1 MNPSVRALLWSAW
14 PRRISPCLHE
24 PEYRT
29 RNRCAIDATCEL
41 EPTERRALRFA
52 EGMIFEGEVGAFGWP
67 SALTRWITVAPFNK
81 PELRS
86 ISDPLDLHAMPVVIA
101 SRAIALG
108 QLIHIMTDSR
118 HPLLEL
124 QRAKETLRIH
134 DTHLGIVG
142 NNLQQMLGL
151 LETAVHYS
159 TGYADYA
166 AGEILAMLQRTALGA
181 SEFPQIVQR
190 VNDLVGGVIYPA
202 APATRTCLSFSPPSS

>member
-14 PRRISPCLHE
+14 PQRISPCLRE

-29 RNRCAIDATCEL
+29 RTRPAMGSTGKLDAN
-41 EPTERRALRFA
+41 ERRALRFA

-67 SALTRWITVAPFNK
+67 STFTRWITVAPFNK

-101 SRAIALG
+101 SRTIAIC
-108 QLIHIMTDSR
+108 QLVYVMTDSR
-118 HPLLEL
+118 HPIVEL
-124 QRAKETLRIH
+124 QRVKESLHIH

-151 LETAVHYS
+151 LEHAVHDNAAY
-159 TGYADYA
+159 TNYA
-166 AGEILAMLQRTALGA
+166 AGEILAMLRNTPLGV
-181 SEFPQIVQR
+181 SGFPQIVHR
-190 VNDLVGGVIYPA
+190 LNELVRGEIYPTAPA
-202 APATRTCLSFSPPSS
+202 APPCLSADIPSS